1 MKTFMN
7 FQGCVVPKE
16 DLDVYDN
23 HADMSSDDVN
33 HTVVS
38 LSYFSL
44 IGSLRPILINCLL
57 KPSVPHQT
65 TKRPEEIKDNTFH

>member
-57 KPSVPHQT
+57 KLGRFAMIQLTGH
-65 TKRPEEIKDNTFH
+65 